1 MVRPLKLDK
10 FPPSYKQFFIT
21 ILSFLPYTRNCDSLK
36 IKKQTHTQ
44 TECQL
49 IFLQLSF
56 PLLSNPGVASEIG
69 IHSILRTWNS
79 TDSVVGR
86 GMPSFRAPGTGSCL
100 TLGNDCAHV
109 LTKQEILLGKGTR
122 VESSRV
128 REPRRTALPHG
139 SQSRVLW

>member
-1 MVRPLKLDK
+1 MVRLLNLDK

-44 TECQL
+44 TECQV
-49 IFLQLSF
+49 IFLQLFF

-69 IHSILRTWNS
+69 FHSILRTWSS

-86 GMPSFRAPGTGSCL
+86 GRPSFRAPGTGSCL
-100 TLGNDCAHV
+100 TLGKELSKETRADKARDFIRRGHV
-109 LTKQEILLGKGTR
+109 GREQQGK
-122 VESSRV
+122 
-128 REPRRTALPHG
+128 
-139 SQSRVLW
+139 

>member
-1 MVRPLKLDK
+1 MVRLLNLDK
-10 FPPSYKQFFIT
+10 FPPSYKQIFIT

-49 IFLQLSF
+49 IFLQLCF

-69 IHSILRTWNS
+69 FHSILRTWSS

-86 GMPSFRAPGTGSCL
+86 GRPSFRAPGMGSCL
-100 TLGNDCAHV
+100 TLGKELSKETRADKARDC
-109 LTKQEILLGKGTR
+109 IGKGTR
-122 VESSRV
+122 VRAV
-128 REPRRTALPHG
+128 G
-139 SQSRVLW
+139 